1 MIVPIIHSI
10 APVSKVYNTGERPI
24 LVTCSDNNDY
34 ICKYTLSSGSAFK
47 LVCELI
53 GNSMASLWGLNN
65 PEFALITLSAEHQQ
79 NVAITNRG
87 NKLCLGSRFMEN
99 VVDLTKV
106 SLLAVNDSFDNFCQ
120 LLDIALFDMWM
131 ANEDRNAN
139 NFNLMIN
146 IDDERFVPID
156 FGCIFNSSTFE
167 YPLSQLTMSDSLMY
181 SDLFCSMARKYADML
196 TEDLLNKIHA
206 SFVSKVAYC
215 NDNNTLLSIP
225 TEWLIP
231 QELVSRKLYEL
242 FSPQWIDSV
251 WENYT
256 DILNNSITI
265 E

>member
-1 MIVPIIHSI
+1 MLVPRIHSI

-65 PEFALITLSAEHQQ
+65 PEFALVTLSAEHQQ

-87 NKLCLGSRFMEN
+87 NRLCLGSRFMEN

-106 SLLAVNDSFDNFCQ
+106 SL
-120 LLDIALFDMWM
+120 
-131 ANEDRNAN
+131 
-139 NFNLMIN
+139 
-146 IDDERFVPID
+146 
-156 FGCIFNSSTFE
+156 

-196 TEDLLNKIHA
+196 TEDLLNKIHT

-215 NDNNTLLSIP
+215 KDNNTLLSIP

-231 QELVSRKLYEL
+231 QELVSRKLDEL